1 MIKLLFWG
9 GIIAFAYFWF
19 VKPNSLNEGK
29 KNDVLDDD
37 DYTDYEELD

>member
-9 GIIAFAYFWF
+9 GIVAVAYFYF
-19 VKPNSLNEGK
+19 SKPNSLNQGK